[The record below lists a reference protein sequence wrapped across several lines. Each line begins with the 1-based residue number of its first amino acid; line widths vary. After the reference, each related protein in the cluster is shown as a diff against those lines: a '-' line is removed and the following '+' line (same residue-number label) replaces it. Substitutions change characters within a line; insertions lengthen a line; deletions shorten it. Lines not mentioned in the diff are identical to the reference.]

1 MKLDELMI
9 DPEFAHIVPA
19 ISDEEMERLEK
30 NILHDKRVLEP
41 IAIWEGVIV
50 DGHNRYKIL
59 KRHPDIPFT
68 TVDLEFA
75 DRCECLSWIIDNQ
88 LGRRNL
94 PPEDRK
100 YLIGKRYEAE
110 KMRHG
115 LNIRYDCSGIG
126 RMGQSDPSSEHGTR
140 GQIAKETGKS
150 GSYVKRAYQTAKAVD
165 AAEAVSPGFEKDYRA
180 GKLKVTDREMAAVLK
195 ASPKERPELVAELK
209 KPPGERRKI
218 ALPVLKEKIMPE
230 RVYISPEELSDSE
243 LQPQPVISDSLPT
256 VDSPGLSDILKE
268 AGVKG
273 ISNIPLELPDRDD
286 TNLADTDKPIE
297 ESILHS
303 MHLAVVHL
311 MESFNNYF
319 YRFPAL
325 LEDPKYRDRSVAV
338 VKEFETYISQIEK
351 GVQENETAEP

>member
-1 MKLDELMI
+1 MKLDELKI
-9 DPEFAHIVPA
+9 DLDFEHVIPA
-19 ISDEEMERLEK
+19 ISQDEYNTLEQ
-30 NILHDKRVLEP
+30 NILDDGKVNEP
-41 IAIWEGVIV
+41 LVVWNSFIV
-50 DGHNRYKIL
+50 DGHSRYKIL
-59 KRHPDIPFT
+59 LKHPEIPFT
-68 TVDLEFA
+68 TVERDFQNKFFA
-75 DRCECLSWIIDNQ
+75 IMWICRNQ
-88 LGRRNL
+88 IGRRNL
-94 PPEDRK
+94 KPQNMK
-100 YLIGKRYEAE
+100 YLIGKLYESERLARGEHRNHE
-110 KMRHG
+110 K
-115 LNIRYDCSGIG
+115 SGENQ
-126 RMGQSDPSSEHGTR
+126 MGQNDPFDHGTR
-140 GQIAKETGKS
+140 TELAKDTGKS
-150 GSYVKRAYQTAKAVD
+150 ESYIKRAFEVAQGVD
-165 AAEAVSPGFEKDYRA
+165 CAEEVCPGFVREYRD
-180 GKLKVTDREMAAVLK
+180 GKIK
-195 ASPKERPELVAELK
+195 ASDKEIAEVRRASPEDRPELVAELK

-273 ISNIPLELPDRDD
+273 ISNIPSELPDRDD
-286 TNLADTDKPIE
+286 TNPADTDKPIE

-319 YRFPAL
+319 YRFPSL